1 MFVFCRRTDIGL
13 FAESF
18 TVKFKRV
25 NQLIYTSFLVLWVAL
40 PQARSDSPASGSV
53 AGIKYAS
60 KQSTLNTP
68 PPTEW
73 KRSKGR
79 ECNRKGRYRNFCQGP
94 RRVPRP
100 HGQEALL
107 AKELGLGE
115 FKTVNHLMLHAP
127 KPEWVRAAGPPSNN
141 AKLLWPVSEGKL
153 WRGFNQ
159 PRRNAVRKRKH
170 LGIDIGAPD
179 GTPFRAVENG
189 LVVYSDN
196 EVRGY
201 GNLLAIVHPDES
213 VTLYAHAKALYL
225 FAGQKVKRGQVVGEV
240 GHTGIA
246 RGSHLHFEYRVRGR
260 ARNPMKRFD
269 QVILP
274 KYQRIESYL
283 K

>member
-1 MFVFCRRTDIGL
+1 
-13 FAESF
+13 
-18 TVKFKRV
+18 VKFKRV
-25 NQLIYTSFLVLWVAL
+25 TQLIYTSFLVLWIAL

-53 AGIKYAS
+53 PSFIYAS

-73 KRSKGR
+73 KPSKGR

-94 RRVPRP
+94 RRVAQP
-100 HGQEALL
+100 HGPEALL
-107 AKELGLGE
+107 AKELELDE
-115 FKTVNHLMLHAP
+115 FKTINHLMLQAP
-127 KPEWVRAAGPPSNN
+127 KPEWVHAAGPPSGYE
-141 AKLLWPVSEGKL
+141 KLLWPVSGGKL

-170 LGIDIGAPD
+170 LGIDIGAPE
-179 GTPFRAVENG
+179 GTLFRAVENG
-189 LVVYSDN
+189 LVAYSDN

-201 GNLLAIVHPDES
+201 GNLLVIVHPDAS
-213 VTLYAHAKALYL
+213 VTFYAHAKALYL
-225 FAGQKVKRGQVVGEV
+225 FAGQKVQRGQILGEV

-246 RGSHLHFEYRVRGR
+246 RGSHLHFEYRIRGR

-269 QVILP
+269 EVILP

>member
-1 MFVFCRRTDIGL
+1 
-13 FAESF
+13 
-18 TVKFKRV
+18 VKFKRV
-25 NQLIYTSFLVLWVAL
+25 NQLIITSFSVLWIAV
-40 PQARSDSPASGSV
+40 PQAQSDSTASGSV

-79 ECNRKGRYRNFCQGP
+79 ECIRKGRYRNFCQGP

-100 HGQEALL
+100 HGPEALL
-107 AKELGLGE
+107 AKKLGLGD
-115 FKTVNHLMLHAP
+115 FKTVNHLMLNAP
-127 KPEWVRAAGPPSNN
+127 KPEWVRAAGPPSGNT
-141 AKLLWPVSEGKL
+141 KLLWPVSEGKL

-159 PRRNAVRKRKH
+159 ARRKAPRKRKH
-170 LGIDIGAPD
+170 LGIDIGAPE
-179 GTPFRAVENG
+179 GTLFRAVDNG

-201 GNLLAIVHPDES
+201 GNLLVIVHPDGS
-213 VTLYAHAKALYL
+213 VTFYAHAKALYL
-225 FAGQKVKRGQVVGEV
+225 FPGQKVKRGQVLGEV

-260 ARNPMKRFD
+260 ARNPMRRFD
-269 QVILP
+269 KVILP
-274 KYQRIESYL
+274 KHRRIESYL
-283 K
+283 R